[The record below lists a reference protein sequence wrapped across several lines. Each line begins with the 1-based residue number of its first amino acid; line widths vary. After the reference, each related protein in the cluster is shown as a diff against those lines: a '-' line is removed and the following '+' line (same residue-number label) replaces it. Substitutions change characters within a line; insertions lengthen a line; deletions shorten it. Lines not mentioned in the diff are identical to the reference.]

1 MPLSFHNLNFL
12 KVIPLKKQNSQNIIE
27 KIQKTSEKKMV
38 YFKIIKQNIQF
49 YNTVKI
55 YLKYSKKV
63 LTNMGKEA
71 IIKTTKRNQK
81 VRDNINPIFKN

>member
-1 MPLSFHNLNFL
+1 
-12 KVIPLKKQNSQNIIE
+12 
-27 KIQKTSEKKMV
+27 MV